1 MKNAI
6 LKFSLTALATLT
18 LAACGSSGGG
28 DAGSRSQAPTKDKP
42 AAQTTQPAKNKPN
55 LLKNRRIQVVQY
67 QHLQIIR
74 QAGQ

>member
-1 MKNAI
+1 MKNSI

-42 AAQTTQPAKNKPN
+42 ATQANQPTKNKI
-55 LLKNRRIQVVQY
+55 IQILQCY
-67 QHLQIIR
+67 HLQIIKR
-74 QAGQ
+74 VGLS

>member
-18 LAACGSSGGG
+18 LAACGSSGGD

-42 AAQTTQPAKNKPN
+42 ARKQINQ
-55 LLKNRRIQVVQY
+55 LKNRIIQILLCY
-67 QHLQIIR
+67 HLQIIKR
-74 QAGQ
+74 VGLS

>member
-42 AAQTTQPAKNKPN
+42 AAQTTQPAKK
-55 LLKNRRIQVVQY
+55 QT
-67 QHLQIIR
+67 
-74 QAGQ
+74 